1 MQGFDMNILL
11 IDTGSYT
18 LADLMAKLG
27 EMGHKC
33 RTLPYSYNREDWE
46 LKYHNDEFEGKLSN
60 ELVSKP
66 DAVMTTNFY
75 PLIAR
80 VCHEKDVRYISW
92 SYDSPMNLPLIE
104 EMDHPTNFVFLFD
117 KKDVQKYRDLGLEH
131 FYHLPL
137 AVNCDRLDRI
147 ATEERF
153 VTDVSFVGQLYNSTL
168 PMLRSIMAPDHRELV
183 DKIVQT
189 QLRIYGNWF
198 VSDMLTDGIIDA
210 MNTHF
215 RSLGPG
221 AIQITKDQLAY
232 SIAQQITYME
242 RLSLLKLLSISGICT
257 DLYSNPL
264 NDEEKALL
272 DKVNIHGR
280 VSYDKEMPALFRS
293 SRINLNPTLKII
305 QSGIPLRALDI
316 MGCGGFLL
324 TNFQPEIDEYFEN
337 GLEVVMYKSIEE
349 AADKAKYYLT
359 HEEERSKIARRG
371 YEKVRRDFRY
381 EDRILEMFRIAGL
394 QN

>member
-1 MQGFDMNILL
+1 MNILL

-18 LADLMAKLG
+18 LPDLMAKLAG
-27 EMGHKC
+27 MGHKC
-33 RTLPYSYNREDWE
+33 RVLTYSYNREDWE
-46 LKYHNDEFEGKLSN
+46 LKYHNDEFESKLRT
-60 ELVSKP
+60 ELSSKP

-75 PLIAR
+75 PLVAR
-80 VCHEKDVRYISW
+80 VCFEKGIKYISW

-104 EMDHPTNFVFLFD
+104 EMDHPTNYVFLFD
-117 KKDVQKYRDLGLEH
+117 KKDVQKYLDLGLEH

-147 ATEERF
+147 ASEERF

-168 PMLRSIMAPDHRELV
+168 PMLRSVMAPDHRELV

-198 VSDMLTDGIIDA
+198 VGDMLTDGIIEA
-210 MNTHF
+210 INAHF
-215 RSLGPG
+215 RSLGPDT
-221 AIQITKDQLAY
+221 IQITKDQLAY

-242 RLSLLKLLSISGICT
+242 RLSLLKLLSSTGCRV

-264 NDEEKALL
+264 SDAETELL

-324 TNFQPEIDEYFEN
+324 TNFQPEVSEYFEN
-337 GLEVVMYKSIEE
+337 GSEVVMYKSLEE
-349 AADKAKYYLT
+349 AADKAKYYLS
-359 HEEERSKIARRG
+359 HEDERSKIAQGG

>member
-1 MQGFDMNILL
+1 MNILL

-18 LADLMAKLG
+18 LPDLLGKLSG
-27 EMGHKC
+27 MGHKC
-33 RTLPYSYNREDWE
+33 KVLPYSYDREDWE
-46 LKYHNDEFEGKLSN
+46 LKYHNDEFENKLRL
-60 ELVSKP
+60 ELGSGFDV
-66 DAVMTTNFY
+66 VMTTNFY

-80 VCHEKDVRYISW
+80 VCFEKNIRYIAW

-104 EMDHPTNFVFLFD
+104 EMDHPTNHVFLFD
-117 KKDVQKYRDLGLEH
+117 KKDVEKYRKLGLDH

-137 AVNCDRLDRI
+137 AVNCDRLDKI
-147 ATEERF
+147 PSEERF

-168 PMLRSIMAPDHRELV
+168 PMLRSIMNPYQQELV

-189 QLRIYGNWF
+189 QLKIYGNWF
-198 VSDMLTDGIIDA
+198 VDQMLTDPIIDD
-210 MNTHF
+210 MNVHF
-215 RSLGPG
+215 RSLDPN
-221 AIQITKDQLAY
+221 AIQITRDQLAY

-242 RLSLLKLLSISGICT
+242 RLSLLKLLSSVGCKV

-264 NDEEKALL
+264 NDAEKELL
-272 DKVNIHGR
+272 DSVHVHGR

-293 SRINLNPTLKII
+293 CKINLNPTLKII

-337 GLEVVMYKSIEE
+337 GSEVVMYKSMEE
-349 AADKAKYYLT
+349 AAEKARYYLA
-359 HEEERSKIARRG
+359 HDVERKAIAGRG
-371 YEKVRRDFRY
+371 YEKVRKSFRY
-381 EDRILEMFRIAGL
+381 EERILEMFRIAGL
-394 QN
+394 QE